1 MEFRISDTFT
11 TSLGRLTNDEQ
22 KLVKTT
28 VFDLQLDP
36 ASPGMQFHRIDKSK
50 DSNFWSL
57 RVGRDLRLI
66 VHKTKASFLVCY
78 VDHHDKA
85 YDWAERRKIEE
96 HPKTGAA
103 QIVEVRELVKE
114 IIVPKYIEERV
125 LIAPKLLFENI
136 QDSELLGYGVPG
148 DWIKD
153 VKQTTEDSLFDLV
166 GHLPQEASEA
176 LLELATGG
184 QPKKSSTKLTES
196 PFEHPDA
203 KRRFSLVSTP
213 EDLQKALDAP
223 WDKWTI
229 FLHPEQRSL
238 VEQDISGPFRIS
250 GSAGTG
256 KTIVALHRAVH
267 ILKANP
273 EARVLLTTFSETLAN
288 ALSSRLKKLLVGSP
302 LLGDRIDVLAFD
314 NVAQKLYSRLKDRK
328 QIISNT
334 ELETRIEKTR
344 RDFPDLKINTQYLIG
359 EWNDVI
365 DSWRVQSWEEYKEA
379 KRLGRRRRLS
389 ESQRKTVWA
398 LFSKVRADFEMD
410 GTVTLGQAFND
421 LSDQVKNF
429 KNSPYSHIIV
439 DEAQDIG
446 ACQLRLLA
454 ALGGGRSNALFFAGD
469 LGQRI
474 FQQPFSWKAM
484 GIEVRG
490 RSKTLKVNY
499 RTSHQIRRHA
509 DALLPEEMSDVDQ
522 NAESRLAT
530 ISVFEGT
537 VPLVQTFESK
547 NAEALA
553 IGKAIQEQINTGIR
567 PEEIGVFVRSDQ
579 ELERA
584 KSAVKQGGL
593 DSHTLSSQMT
603 TQFGKISIGSMH
615 LAKGLEFKSVFVMA
629 CDDEIIPNQARLEE
643 AADESELE
651 EIYQTERHLLY
662 VACTRARDQLMVSG
676 VKPTSEFLTDLVS
689 IDRSVF

>member
-1 MEFRISDTFT
+1 MEFRIADTFT
-11 TSLGRLTNDEQ
+11 ASLGRLTNDEQ

-28 VFDLQLDP
+28 VFDLQLDTT
-36 ASPGMQFHRIDKSK
+36 SPGLQFHRIDKSK
-50 DSNFWSL
+50 DSNFWSV

-114 IIVPKYIEERV
+114 IVIPKYIEKQVRV
-125 LIAPKLLFENI
+125 APKLLFENV
-136 QDSELLGYGVPG
+136 QEAELLGFGVPA
-148 DWIKD
+148 DWIGD
-153 VKQTTEDSLFDLV
+153 VKQATEDSLFDLV

-184 QPKKSSTKLTES
+184 QPKKSTEKSSES

-229 FLHPEQRSL
+229 FLHPDQRSL
-238 VEQDISGPFRIS
+238 VEQDITGPFRVS

-267 ILKANP
+267 ILKAYP
-273 EARVLLTTFSETLAN
+273 ESRVLLTTFSETLAN
-288 ALSSRLKKLLVGSP
+288 ALSSRLKKLIVGNP

-314 NVAQKLYSRLKDRK
+314 DVAQKLYSRLKDRK
-328 QIISNT
+328 KIIPNA
-334 ELETRIEKTR
+334 ELETRIEKAR
-344 RDFPDLKINTQYLIG
+344 KDFPELKINTQYLLA
-359 EWNDVI
+359 EWNDVV
-365 DSWRVQSWEEYKEA
+365 DAWQVKDWEGYRDA

-389 ESQRKTVWA
+389 EAQRKTVWA
-398 LFSKVRADFEMD
+398 LFSKVRADLDKD
-410 GTVTLGQAFND
+410 GAVTLSQAFND
-421 LSDQVKNF
+421 LSDQVRSF
-429 KNSPYSHIIV
+429 KNPPYSHIVV

-454 ALGGGRSNALFFAGD
+454 ALSGGRGNALFFAGD

-484 GIEVRG
+484 GVEVRG

-499 RTSHQIRRHA
+499 RTSHQIRSQA

-522 NAESRLAT
+522 NTESRLAT

-537 VPLVQTFESK
+537 APIVQTFDSPKDEG
-547 NAEALA
+547 AA
-553 IGKAIQEQINTGIR
+553 IGSTLREQIAAGIR
-567 PEEIGVFVRSDQ
+567 PEEIGIFVRSDE

-584 KSAVKQGGL
+584 RLAVSSGGL
-593 DSHTLSSQMT
+593 ESHALSAQMT
-603 TQFGKISIGSMH
+603 TQYGKVAIGSMH

-629 CDDEIIPNQARLEE
+629 CDDEIIPNQSRLEE

-662 VACTRARDQLMVSG
+662 VACTRARDRLMVSG
-676 VKPTSEFLTDLVS
+676 VKPASEFLKDLEL
-689 IDRSVF
+689 DRT